1 MFVIVRELFL
11 PYSPRFLTACVGQEV
26 IGDAALQGIH
36 YTDMG
41 ELSEYLVCSR
51 YDTSDDSSAD
61 VSTMTTIRITNPHY
75 YIPLIMSNPFY
86 RRRLLSVFGG
96 KPAHVLFNYLFKL
109 APYLQV
115 CDG

>member
-1 MFVIVRELFL
+1 M
-11 PYSPRFLTACVGQEV
+11 TGVGQEL
-26 IGDAALQGIH
+26 IGDEAVQGIH

-51 YDTSDDSSAD
+51 YDQSDEISQD
-61 VSTMTTIRITNPHY
+61 VSTLTTIRITNPHY

-86 RRRLLSVFGG
+86 RRKLLNVFGAR
-96 KPAHVLFNYLFKL
+96 PAHILFNYLFKL

-115 CDG
+115 